1 MRRPLSDAETRVI
14 KQVAEKLTPDR
25 RQQLLTDMAHAS
37 AIEATEDGARVQFEI
52 PGYQRPPYRG
62 QHSFGVSGE
71 LLDED
76 GTKLSFDLFADENDR
91 LLELELI
98 RWGDGGLMGPKWET
112 LQLY

>member
-1 MRRPLSDAETRVI
+1 MTRPLSDAETRAI
-14 KQVAEKLTPDR
+14 TQVAEKLAPERR
-25 RQQLLTDMAHAS
+25 RQLLIDLAHAS
-37 AIEATEDGARVQFEI
+37 AIEATEDGARVEFEI

-91 LLELELI
+91 LLELELV
-98 RWGDGGLMGPKWET
+98 RWGDGSLVGPKWET
-112 LQLY
+112 LRLY